1 MWSILDRRRDAEALL
16 GCDQVVVAVEPG
28 VELRPFHGAV
38 EAGVRARLVL
48 ADLACAHSRTAD
60 TATNGRGDW
69 RARPPSDN
77 AEHARLLAAAPY
89 APRCA
94 ARHSATCKHLLPP
107 WLGAL
112 AVVPE

>member
-48 ADLACAHSRTAD
+48 ADLACAHSRTTD

-69 RARPPSDN
+69 RARPFREQGRARTVASGGVLRAETCGAPFCDMQTSD
-77 AEHARLLAAAPY
+77 ASLVG
-89 APRCA
+89 C
-94 ARHSATCKHLLPP
+94 SS
-107 WLGAL
+107 
-112 AVVPE
+112 